1 MPPAVVGINVLKL
14 RMSFCSL
21 LHSLMTCQAKEIIKH
36 LYVLTAVAES
46 LFQLRDLK
54 PLYHKALGNADK
66 NAMRILLN
74 V

>member
-1 MPPAVVGINVLKL
+1 
-14 RMSFCSL
+14 
-21 LHSLMTCQAKEIIKH
+21 MTCQAKEIIKH

>member
-1 MPPAVVGINVLKL
+1 
-14 RMSFCSL
+14 
-21 LHSLMTCQAKEIIKH
+21 MTCQAKEIIKH

-46 LFQLRDLK
+46 LFQQRDLK